1 MIEPREQSES
11 MNNLEKD
18 QNLNTEPQN
27 EAQEVVNEEV
37 KVEEPATEIPA
48 PAEET
53 PAEEPKAEEAPAE
66 EPVAEEPVA
75 EDAPA
80 EEPKAEE
87 EPAEEPVAE
96 EAPVEEP
103 KAEETP
109 TEEAP
114 VEEAPVA
121 EEAPAEPAPRLDLAG
136 KSKSELVDMLR
147 ELATRPI
154 EEVKDEVQAIKAAF
168 FALRREEVAKEKEE
182 FLANGNNEN
191 DFTPKED
198 IDENNLKELL
208 NVLKERRTEYNAAQ
222 EANREANLEKK
233 RQIIALINEIANDPD
248 NINRQFN
255 RVKQLQQEF
264 KDAGDV
270 PATAETEVWKEFQ
283 RATERFYDVLKV
295 NRELRD
301 YDFKKNLELKQ
312 QLCEE
317 AEALDEETDIVTA
330 FRKLQELHNKWREI
344 GPVAKELREEL
355 WARFKAASSA
365 INKKYQSFFEDR
377 KSKEKENADAK
388 TALCEKIEEITTDD
402 LKTYA
407 QWDEVTKQ
415 IIALQEDWKKLGYA
429 SRKANAALFA
439 RFRKSCDEFFAKKA
453 EFYKSMKEEL
463 SSNLAKKI
471 DLCERAEALMD
482 STEWKEATEKFVE
495 LQKEWKTIGP
505 VVKKHSDAVWKRFIA
520 ACDHF
525 FEQKKKQNVNV
536 HAVEHENLK
545 AKKDIIATLKST
557 IEEAAEDAAQ
567 TVRNLMDRWQ
577 EIGHVPFREKD
588 KIYAQ
593 YRELIDKAF
602 ETFNMRGTR
611 PRGEGG
617 SSRGPRQG
625 GGDRNLS
632 ERDRLVR
639 TYEQRMSELKTFEN
653 NMGFLTANTKSGNS
667 LVQQMQSRIEDLK
680 AEIADLERRIKE
692 LDNE

>member
-1 MIEPREQSES
+1 MEPREQSES

-18 QNLNTEPQN
+18 QILSTEPQN
-27 EAQEVVNEEV
+27 EAQEVVSEEV
-37 KVEEPATEIPA
+37 KVEEPA
-48 PAEET
+48 
-53 PAEEPKAEEAPAE
+53 PAEEP
-66 EPVAEEPVA
+66 
-75 EDAPA
+75 
-80 EEPKAEE
+80 
-87 EPAEEPVAE
+87 
-96 EAPVEEP
+96 
-103 KAEETP
+103 
-109 TEEAP
+109 AP
-114 VEEAPVA
+114 VEEA
-121 EEAPAEPAPRLDLAG
+121 EEAEDKLEAPHLDLAG
-136 KSKSELVDMLR
+136 KTKAELVDMMR
-147 ELATRPI
+147 ATATRPI

-182 FLANGNNEN
+182 FLANGNNEV
-191 DFTPKED
+191 DFTPKD
-198 IDENNLKELL
+198 DVDENNLKELL

-264 KDAGDV
+264 KDAGEV
-270 PATAETEVWKEFQ
+270 PATAETDVWKEFQ
-283 RATERFYDVLKV
+283 RATERFYDVLKM
-295 NRELRD
+295 NKELRD

-317 AEALDEETDIVTA
+317 AEELDEEPDVVTA

-365 INKKYQSFFEDR
+365 INKKYQTFFEDR

-388 TALCEKIEEITTDD
+388 TALCEKIEEISTDD

-439 RFRKSCDEFFAKKA
+439 RFRKSCDDFFAKKA
-453 EFYKSMKEEL
+453 DFYKTMKEEL
-463 SSNLAKKI
+463 SANLAKKI

-482 STEWKEATEKFVE
+482 STEWKEATDKFVE
-495 LQKEWKTIGP
+495 MQKEWKTIGP

-525 FEQKKKQNVNV
+525 FDQKKKQNVNV
-536 HAVEHENLK
+536 HAVEHDNLK

-557 IEEAAEDAAQ
+557 IEEAADDAAQ
-567 TVRNLMDRWQ
+567 TVRDLMDRWQ
-577 EIGHVPFREKD
+577 EIGHVPFKEKD

-602 ETFNMRGTR
+602 DTLNMRGSR
-611 PRGEGG
+611 PRNEGG

-625 GGDRNLS
+625 NDRNLS

-667 LVQQMQSRIEDLK
+667 LVQQMEQRIVSLK
-680 AEIADLERRIKE
+680 EEIAQLEQKIKE

>member
-1 MIEPREQSES
+1 MMEQREQSES

-18 QNLNTEPQN
+18 QALSTEPQN
-27 EAQEVVNEEV
+27 EAQVVENEEV
-37 KVEEPATEIPA
+37 KVEESAQ
-48 PAEET
+48 ET
-53 PAEEPKAEEAPAE
+53 HQ
-66 EPVAEEPVA
+66 
-75 EDAPA
+75 D
-80 EEPKAEE
+80 
-87 EPAEEPVAE
+87 
-96 EAPVEEP
+96 
-103 KAEETP
+103 
-109 TEEAP
+109 
-114 VEEAPVA
+114 
-121 EEAPAEPAPRLDLAG
+121 APRLELAG
-136 KSKSELVDMLR
+136 KTKAELVDLMR
-147 ELATRPI
+147 DAATRPI
-154 EEVKDEVQAIKAAF
+154 EDVKDEVQAIKAAF
-168 FALRREEVAKEKEE
+168 FALRRDEVAKEKEE
-182 FLANGNNEN
+182 FLANGNNES

-198 IDENNLKELL
+198 TDENNLKELL

-255 RVKQLQQEF
+255 RVKQLQQDF
-264 KDAGDV
+264 KDAGEV
-270 PATAETEVWKEFQ
+270 PATADTEVWKEFQ
-283 RATERFYDVLKV
+283 RATERFYDVLKM
-295 NRELRD
+295 NKELRD

-317 AEALDEETDIVTA
+317 AEALDEEADILSA
-330 FRKLQELHNKWREI
+330 FRKLQELHSKWREI

-365 INKKYQSFFEDR
+365 INKKYQTFFEDR
-377 KSKEKENADAK
+377 KSKEKENAEAK
-388 TALCEKIEEITTDD
+388 TALCEKIEQISTDD

-439 RFRKSCDEFFAKKA
+439 RFRKSCDEFFGKKA

-482 STEWKEATEKFVE
+482 STDWKEATDKFVE
-495 LQKEWKTIGP
+495 MQKEWKTIGP
-505 VVKKHSDAVWKRFIA
+505 VVKKYSDNVWKRFIA

-536 HAVEHENLK
+536 HVVEHENLK
-545 AKKDIIATLKST
+545 AKKEIIASLKST

-567 TVRNLMDRWQ
+567 NVRDLMDRWQ
-577 EIGHVPFREKD
+577 EIGHVPFKEKD

-602 ETFNMRGTR
+602 DTLNMRGSR
-611 PRGEGG
+611 PAGG
-617 SSRGPRQG
+617 NASRGGRQSDS
-625 GGDRNLS
+625 DRGLS

-639 TYEQRMSELKTFEN
+639 NYEQRLSELKTFEN

-667 LVQQMQSRIEDLK
+667 LVQEMERRIASLK
-680 AEIADLERRIKE
+680 EEIADLEQRIKE
-692 LDNE
+692 LDNA

>member
-1 MIEPREQSES
+1 MMEPREQSES

-18 QNLNTEPQN
+18 QILSTEPQN
-27 EAQEVVNEEV
+27 EAQEVVSEEV
-37 KVEEPATEIPA
+37 KVEEPA
-48 PAEET
+48 
-53 PAEEPKAEEAPAE
+53 PAEEP
-66 EPVAEEPVA
+66 
-75 EDAPA
+75 
-80 EEPKAEE
+80 
-87 EPAEEPVAE
+87 
-96 EAPVEEP
+96 
-103 KAEETP
+103 
-109 TEEAP
+109 AP
-114 VEEAPVA
+114 VEEA
-121 EEAPAEPAPRLDLAG
+121 EEAEDKLEAPHLDLAG
-136 KSKSELVDMLR
+136 KTKAELVDMMR
-147 ELATRPI
+147 ATATRPI

-182 FLANGNNEN
+182 FLANGNNEV
-191 DFTPKED
+191 DFTPKD
-198 IDENNLKELL
+198 DVDENNLKELL

-264 KDAGDV
+264 KDAGEV
-270 PATAETEVWKEFQ
+270 PATAETDVWKEFQ
-283 RATERFYDVLKV
+283 RATERFYDVLKM
-295 NRELRD
+295 NKELRD

-317 AEALDEETDIVTA
+317 AEELDEEPDVVTA

-365 INKKYQSFFEDR
+365 INKKYQTFFEDR

-388 TALCEKIEEITTDD
+388 TALCEKIEEISTDD

-439 RFRKSCDEFFAKKA
+439 RFRKSCDDFFAKKA
-453 EFYKSMKEEL
+453 DFYKTMKEEL
-463 SSNLAKKI
+463 SANLAKKI

-482 STEWKEATEKFVE
+482 STEWKEATDKFVE
-495 LQKEWKTIGP
+495 MQKEWKTIGP

-525 FEQKKKQNVNV
+525 FDQKKKQNVNV
-536 HAVEHENLK
+536 HAVEHDNLK

-557 IEEAAEDAAQ
+557 IEEAADDAAQ
-567 TVRNLMDRWQ
+567 TVRDLMDRWQ
-577 EIGHVPFREKD
+577 EIGHVPFKEKD

-602 ETFNMRGTR
+602 DTLNMRGSR
-611 PRGEGG
+611 PRNEGG

-625 GGDRNLS
+625 NDRNLS

-667 LVQQMQSRIEDLK
+667 LVQQMEQRIVSLK
-680 AEIADLERRIKE
+680 EEIAQLEQKIKE

>member
-1 MIEPREQSES
+1 

-18 QNLNTEPQN
+18 QILSTEAQN
-27 EAQEVVNEEV
+27 EPQEVVSEEV
-37 KVEEPATEIPA
+37 KVEEPATE
-48 PAEET
+48 
-53 PAEEPKAEEAPAE
+53 EPKAE
-66 EPVAEEPVA
+66 EPVAEEP
-75 EDAPA
+75 
-80 EEPKAEE
+80 K
-87 EPAEEPVAE
+87 AEEPVAE
-96 EAPVEEP
+96 EAV
-103 KAEETP
+103 AEETA
-109 TEEAP
+109 AP
-114 VEEAPVA
+114 E
-121 EEAPAEPAPRLDLAG
+121 EPAPKLELAG
-136 KSKSELVDMLR
+136 KTKSELVEMMR
-147 ELATRPI
+147 TVAARPI

-168 FALRREEVAKEKEE
+168 FALRREETAQEKEA
-182 FLANGNNEN
+182 FLANGNEES

-198 IDENNLKELL
+198 ADENDLKELL

-233 RQIIALINEIANDPD
+233 RQIIVLINEIANDPD

-264 KDAGDV
+264 KDAGEV
-270 PATAETEVWKEFQ
+270 PATADTEIWKEFQ
-283 RATERFYDVLKV
+283 RATERFYDVLKM
-295 NRELRD
+295 NKELRD

-317 AEALDEETDIVTA
+317 AEALDEETDIVAA
-330 FRKLQELHNKWREI
+330 FRKLQELHNNWREI

-365 INKKYQSFFEDR
+365 INKKYQTFFEDR

-388 TALCEKIEEITTDD
+388 TELCEKIEQISTDN

-453 EFYKSMKEEL
+453 EFYKNMKEEL

-482 STEWKEATEKFVE
+482 STDWKEATDKFVE
-495 LQKEWKTIGP
+495 MQKEWKTIGP
-505 VVKKHSDAVWKRFIA
+505 VVKKYSDNVWKRFIA

-525 FEQKKKQNVNV
+525 FEEKKKQNVNV
-536 HAVEHENLK
+536 HAVEHDNLK
-545 AKKDIIATLKST
+545 AKKEVIANLKAT

-567 TVRNLMDRWQ
+567 TVRDLMDRWQ
-577 EIGHVPFREKD
+577 EIGHVPFKEKD

-593 YRELIDKAF
+593 YRELVDKAF
-602 ETFNMRGTR
+602 ETLNMRGSR
-611 PRGEGG
+611 PRGGDG
-617 SSRGPRQG
+617 SRGPRLS

-667 LVQQMQSRIEDLK
+667 LVQEMERRIAKLK
-680 AEIADLERRIKE
+680 EEIAELEQKIKE
-692 LDNE
+692 LDNA

>member
-1 MIEPREQSES
+1 MMEPREQSES

-18 QNLNTEPQN
+18 QNLSTEPQN

-37 KVEEPATEIPA
+37 KVEEPVAEPA
-48 PAEET
+48 PEPVENSE
-53 PAEEPKAEEAPAE
+53 PSENSESSEISEKPEEP
-66 EPVAEEPVA
+66 EPV
-75 EDAPA
+75 
-80 EEPKAEE
+80 
-87 EPAEEPVAE
+87 
-96 EAPVEEP
+96 VEESKP
-103 KAEETP
+103 E
-109 TEEAP
+109 P
-114 VEEAPVA
+114 VEEAKPA
-121 EEAPAEPAPRLDLAG
+121 APKLELTG
-136 KSKSELVDMLR
+136 KSKSELVNMMR
-147 ELATRPI
+147 ELAARPI

-168 FALRREEVAKEKEE
+168 FALRREEMAKEKEE
-182 FLANGNNEN
+182 FLANGNEES

-198 IDENNLKELL
+198 ADENNLKELL
-208 NVLKERRTEYNAAQ
+208 NVLKERRNEYNAAQ

-255 RVKQLQQEF
+255 RVRQLQQEF
-264 KDAGDV
+264 KDAGEV
-270 PATAETEVWKEFQ
+270 PATADTEVWKEFQ

-330 FRKLQELHNKWREI
+330 FRKLQELHNNWREI
-344 GPVAKELREEL
+344 GPVAKEIREEL

-365 INKKYQSFFEDR
+365 INKKYQTFFEER

-388 TALCEKIEEITTDD
+388 TELCEKIEEIKTDD

-453 EFYKSMKEEL
+453 EFYKSMKDEL

-471 DLCERAEALMD
+471 NLCERAEALMD

-495 LQKEWKTIGP
+495 MQKEWKTIGP

-545 AKKDIIATLKST
+545 AKKEIIATLKST

-577 EIGHVPFREKD
+577 EIGHVPFKEKD

-593 YRELIDKAF
+593 YRELVDKAF
-602 ETFNMRGTR
+602 DTLNMRGSR
-611 PRGEGG
+611 SGGDGG
-617 SSRGPRQG
+617 SRGYRQSSG
-625 GGDRNLS
+625 SERGLS

-639 TYEQRMSELKTFEN
+639 TYEQRLNELKTFEN

-667 LVQQMQSRIEDLK
+667 LVQEMERRIARLK
-680 AEIADLERRIKE
+680 EEIAELEQKIKE
-692 LDNE
+692 LDND

>member
-1 MIEPREQSES
+1 MSTEA
-11 MNNLEKD
+11 
-18 QNLNTEPQN
+18 QNEPQ
-27 EAQEVVNEEV
+27 EAVNEEANV
-37 KVEEPATEIPA
+37 NEPV
-48 PAEET
+48 
-53 PAEEPKAEEAPAE
+53 AEEAPAPVEEPAVEEPKQEEPVAEEPAAEEPKQEEPVAEEPAAEEPKQE
-66 EPVAEEPVA
+66 EPVAEEPVV
-75 EDAPA
+75 EEKPA
-80 EEPKAEE
+80 EEPKA
-87 EPAEEPVAE
+87 PA
-96 EAPVEEP
+96 
-103 KAEETP
+103 K
-109 TEEAP
+109 
-114 VEEAPVA
+114 
-121 EEAPAEPAPRLDLAG
+121 LDLAG
-136 KSKSELVDMLR
+136 KSKSELVGMMR
-147 ELATRPI
+147 EAATRPI

-168 FALRREEVAKEKEE
+168 FALRREETAKEKEE

-198 IDENNLKELL
+198 PDEEALKELL
-208 NVLKERRTEYNAAQ
+208 NVLKERRTEFNAAQ

-255 RVKQLQQEF
+255 RVRQLQQEF
-264 KDAGDV
+264 KDAGEV
-270 PATAETEVWKEFQ
+270 PATADTEVWKEFQ

-301 YDFKKNLELKQ
+301 YDFKKNMELKQ

-317 AEALDEETDIVTA
+317 AEALDDETDIVSA

-365 INKKYQSFFEDR
+365 INKKYQAFFEER

-388 TALCEKIEEITTDD
+388 TALCEKIEQISTDD

-439 RFRKSCDEFFAKKA
+439 RFRKSCDEFFGKKA

-482 STEWKEATEKFVE
+482 STEWKEATDKFVE
-495 LQKEWKTIGP
+495 MQKEWKTIGP

-536 HAVEHENLK
+536 HAVEHDNLK
-545 AKKDIIATLKST
+545 AKKEVIATLKST

-567 TVRNLMDRWQ
+567 KVRDLMDRWQ
-577 EIGHVPFREKD
+577 EIGHVPFKEKD

-602 ETFNMRGTR
+602 ETLNMRGTR
-611 PRGEGG
+611 SGD
-617 SSRGPRQG
+617 G
-625 GGDRNLS
+625 GGRGSRQSMGSDRNLS

-667 LVQQMQSRIEDLK
+667 LVQEMERRIAVLK
-680 AEIADLERRIKE
+680 EELAELEQRIKE
-692 LDNE
+692 LDNA

>member
-1 MIEPREQSES
+1 MMEPREQSES

-18 QNLNTEPQN
+18 QILSTEAQN
-27 EAQEVVNEEV
+27 EAPEVVSEEV
-37 KVEEPATEIPA
+37 KVEEPVAEA
-48 PAEET
+48 VEET
-53 PAEEPKAEEAPAE
+53 PAPVEETPAVEETPVAEAVEEEAPATDE
-66 EPVAEEPVA
+66 E
-75 EDAPA
+75 APA
-80 EEPKAEE
+80 PVEEY
-87 EPAEEPVAE
+87 PVVE
-96 EAPVEEP
+96 EAPVEAPQAESAP
-103 KAEETP
+103 K
-109 TEEAP
+109 
-114 VEEAPVA
+114 
-121 EEAPAEPAPRLDLAG
+121 LDLAG
-136 KSKSELVDMLR
+136 KSKSELVDMMR
-147 ELATRPI
+147 KAAARPI

-168 FALRREEVAKEKEE
+168 FALRREEVAQEKEA
-182 FLANGNNEN
+182 FLANGNEESA
-191 DFTPKED
+191 FTPKED
-198 IDENNLKELL
+198 ADENNLKELL

-264 KDAGDV
+264 KDAGEV
-270 PATAETEVWKEFQ
+270 PATADTEIWKEFQ
-283 RATERFYDVLKV
+283 RATERFYDVLKM
-295 NRELRD
+295 NKELRD

-317 AEALDEETDIVTA
+317 AEALDEETDIVAA
-330 FRKLQELHNKWREI
+330 FRKLQELHNNWREI

-365 INKKYQSFFEDR
+365 INKKYQTFFEDR

-388 TALCEKIEEITTDD
+388 TELCEKIEQISTDN

-439 RFRKSCDEFFAKKA
+439 RFRKSCDDFFAKKA

-482 STEWKEATEKFVE
+482 STDWKEATDKFVE
-495 LQKEWKTIGP
+495 MQKEWKTIGP
-505 VVKKHSDAVWKRFIA
+505 VVKKYSDNVWKRFIA

-525 FEQKKKQNVNV
+525 FEEKKKQNVNI

-545 AKKDIIATLKST
+545 AKKEVIANLKAT

-567 TVRNLMDRWQ
+567 TVRDLMDRWQ
-577 EIGHVPFREKD
+577 EIGHVPFKEKD

-593 YRELIDKAF
+593 YRELVDKAF
-602 ETFNMRGTR
+602 ETLNMRGSR
-611 PRGEGG
+611 PRGDGG
-617 SSRGPRQG
+617 GSRGPRM

-667 LVQQMQSRIEDLK
+667 LVQEMERRIASLK
-680 AEIADLERRIKE
+680 EEIAELEQKIKE
-692 LDNE
+692 LDNA

>member
-1 MIEPREQSES
+1 MMEPREQSES

-18 QNLNTEPQN
+18 QILSTEPQT

-37 KVEEPATEIPA
+37 KVEEPVAEATENAESVEA
-48 PAEET
+48 P
-53 PAEEPKAEEAPAE
+53 EEPKGT
-66 EPVAEEPVA
+66 
-75 EDAPA
+75 
-80 EEPKAEE
+80 K
-87 EPAEEPVAE
+87 
-96 EAPVEEP
+96 
-103 KAEETP
+103 
-109 TEEAP
+109 
-114 VEEAPVA
+114 
-121 EEAPAEPAPRLDLAG
+121 LDLAG
-136 KSKSELVDMLR
+136 KSKSELVDLMR
-147 ELATRPI
+147 EMAARPI
-154 EEVKDEVQAIKAAF
+154 EDVKDEVQAIKAAF
-168 FALRREEVAKEKEE
+168 FAVRRDEVAKEKEE
-182 FLANGNNEN
+182 FLANGNNEA

-198 IDENNLKELL
+198 ADENNLKELL

-264 KDAGDV
+264 KDAGEV
-270 PATAETEVWKEFQ
+270 PATADTEVWKEFQ

-317 AEALDEETDIVTA
+317 AEALDEETDVVVA
-330 FRKLQELHNKWREI
+330 FRKLQELHSKWREI

-355 WARFKAASSA
+355 WARFKAASST
-365 INKKYQSFFEDR
+365 INKKYQTFFENR

-388 TALCEKIEEITTDD
+388 TALCEKIEEITTDN

-482 STEWKEATEKFVE
+482 STEWKEATDKFVE

-525 FEQKKKQNVNV
+525 FDQKKKQNVNV

-545 AKKDIIATLKST
+545 SKKEIIATLKST
-557 IEEAAEDAAQ
+557 IDEAADDAAQ
-567 TVRNLMDRWQ
+567 TVRDLMDRWQ
-577 EIGHVPFREKD
+577 EIGHVPFKEKD

-593 YRELIDKAF
+593 YRELVDKAF
-602 ETFNMRGTR
+602 ETLNMRGSR
-611 PRGEGG
+611 PRGDGG
-617 SSRGPRQG
+617 SSRGPRQ

-632 ERDRLVR
+632 ERDRLV
-639 TYEQRMSELKTFEN
+639 
-653 NMGFLTANTKSGNS
+653 
-667 LVQQMQSRIEDLK
+667 
-680 AEIADLERRIKE
+680 
-692 LDNE
+692 

>member
-1 MIEPREQSES
+1 MMRE
-11 MNNLEKD
+11 
-18 QNLNTEPQN
+18 
-27 EAQEVVNEEV
+27 A
-37 KVEEPATEIPA
+37 AA
-48 PAEET
+48 
-53 PAEEPKAEEAPAE
+53 
-66 EPVAEEPVA
+66 
-75 EDAPA
+75 
-80 EEPKAEE
+80 
-87 EPAEEPVAE
+87 
-96 EAPVEEP
+96 
-103 KAEETP
+103 
-109 TEEAP
+109 
-114 VEEAPVA
+114 
-121 EEAPAEPAPRLDLAG
+121 
-136 KSKSELVDMLR
+136 
-147 ELATRPI
+147 RPI

-168 FALRREEVAKEKEE
+168 FALRRDEVAKEKED
-182 FLANGNNEN
+182 FLANGNNEG
-191 DFTPKED
+191 DFTPKD
-198 IDENNLKELL
+198 DPDENNLKELL

-264 KDAGDV
+264 KDTGDV
-270 PATAETEVWKEFQ
+270 PATADTEVWKEFQ
-283 RATERFYDVLKV
+283 RATERFYDVLKM
-295 NRELRD
+295 NKELRD

-317 AEALDEETDIVTA
+317 AEALDEDPDIVSA
-330 FRKLQELHNKWREI
+330 FRKLQELHNNWREI

-365 INKKYQSFFEDR
+365 INKKYQAFFEDR

-388 TALCEKIEEITTDD
+388 TALCEKIEQITTDD

-439 RFRKSCDEFFAKKA
+439 RFRKSCDDFFAKKA
-453 EFYKSMKEEL
+453 EFYKAMKEEL
-463 SSNLAKKI
+463 SANLAKKI

-482 STEWKEATEKFVE
+482 STDWKEATDKFVE
-495 LQKEWKTIGP
+495 MQKEWKTIGP
-505 VVKKHSDAVWKRFIA
+505 VVKKYSDNVWKRFIA

-525 FEQKKKQNVNV
+525 FEEKKKQNVNV
-536 HAVEHENLK
+536 HAVEHDNLK
-545 AKKDIIATLKST
+545 AKKEVIATLKST

-567 TVRNLMDRWQ
+567 TVRELMDRWQ
-577 EIGHVPFREKD
+577 EIGHVPFKEKD

-593 YRELIDKAF
+593 YRELVDKAF
-602 ETFNMRGTR
+602 DTLDMRGSR
-611 PRGEGG
+611 
-617 SSRGPRQG
+617 SRGDGQRG
-625 GGDRNLS
+625 GGRPSGNDRGLS

-667 LVQQMQSRIEDLK
+667 LVQEMERRIARLK
-680 AEIADLERRIKE
+680 EEIADLEQRIKD
-692 LDNE
+692 LDNA

>member
-1 MIEPREQSES
+1 MMEPREQSES

-18 QNLNTEPQN
+18 QILSTEPQN
-27 EAQEVVNEEV
+27 EAQEVVSEEV
-37 KVEEPATEIPA
+37 KVEEPA
-48 PAEET
+48 
-53 PAEEPKAEEAPAE
+53 PAEEPAPVEEA
-66 EPVAEEPVA
+66 
-75 EDAPA
+75 
-80 EEPKAEE
+80 
-87 EPAEEPVAE
+87 
-96 EAPVEEP
+96 APVEEP
-103 KAEETP
+103 
-109 TEEAP
+109 EEAEDKP
-114 VEEAPVA
+114 EAPH
-121 EEAPAEPAPRLDLAG
+121 LDLAG
-136 KSKSELVDMLR
+136 KTKAELVDMMR
-147 ELATRPI
+147 ATETRPI

-182 FLANGNNEN
+182 FLANGNNEV
-191 DFTPKED
+191 DFTPKD
-198 IDENNLKELL
+198 DVDENNLKELL

-264 KDAGDV
+264 KDAGEV
-270 PATAETEVWKEFQ
+270 PATAETDVWKEFQ
-283 RATERFYDVLKV
+283 RATERFYDVLKM
-295 NRELRD
+295 NKELRD

-317 AEALDEETDIVTA
+317 AEELDEEPDVVTA

-365 INKKYQSFFEDR
+365 INKKYQTFFEDR

-388 TALCEKIEEITTDD
+388 TALCEKIEEISTDD

-439 RFRKSCDEFFAKKA
+439 RFRKSCDDFFAKKA
-453 EFYKSMKEEL
+453 DFYKSMKEEL
-463 SSNLAKKI
+463 SANLAKKI

-482 STEWKEATEKFVE
+482 STEWKEATDKFVE
-495 LQKEWKTIGP
+495 MQKEWKTIGP

-525 FEQKKKQNVNV
+525 FDQKKKQNVNV
-536 HAVEHENLK
+536 HAVEHDNLK

-557 IEEAAEDAAQ
+557 IEEAADDAAQ
-567 TVRNLMDRWQ
+567 TVRDLMDRWQ
-577 EIGHVPFREKD
+577 EIGHVPFKEKD

-602 ETFNMRGTR
+602 DTLNMRGSR
-611 PRGEGG
+611 PRNEGG

-625 GGDRNLS
+625 NDRNLS

-667 LVQQMQSRIEDLK
+667 LVQQMEQRIVSLK
-680 AEIADLERRIKE
+680 EEIAQLEQKIKE

>member
-1 MIEPREQSES
+1 MALELNEAIMIEPREQSES
-11 MNNLEKD
+11 MDNLEKD
-18 QNLNTEPQN
+18 QNLSTEPQN
-27 EAQEVVNEEV
+27 ETQEVVNEEV
-37 KVEEPATEIPA
+37 KVEEPITEA
-48 PAEET
+48 PATPEPEEPKAQEPEAQEELKT
-53 PAEEPKAEEAPAE
+53 EEPAAKEAPKAEEPKAEE
-66 EPVAEEPVA
+66 
-75 EDAPA
+75 
-80 EEPKAEE
+80 PK
-87 EPAEEPVAE
+87 
-96 EAPVEEP
+96 
-103 KAEETP
+103 
-109 TEEAP
+109 
-114 VEEAPVA
+114 
-121 EEAPAEPAPRLDLAG
+121 LNLAG
-136 KSKSELVDMLR
+136 KSKSELVDLMR
-147 ELATRPI
+147 EVAARPI

-168 FALRREEVAKEKEE
+168 FALRREEMAKEKEE
-182 FLANGNNEN
+182 FLANGNEES

-198 IDENNLKELL
+198 NDENNLKELL

-233 RQIIALINEIANDPD
+233 KQIIALINEIANDPD

-255 RVKQLQQEF
+255 RVKQLQQDF
-264 KDAGDV
+264 KDAGEV
-270 PATAETEVWKEFQ
+270 PATADTEVWKEFQ
-283 RATERFYDVLKV
+283 RATERFYDVLKM
-295 NRELRD
+295 NKELRD

-355 WARFKAASSA
+355 WARFKAASST
-365 INKKYQSFFEDR
+365 INKKYQTFFEDR

-388 TALCEKIEEITTDD
+388 TALCEKIEQITTDN

-439 RFRKSCDEFFAKKA
+439 RFRKSCDEFFGKKA
-453 EFYKSMKEEL
+453 EFYKTMKEEL
-463 SSNLAKKI
+463 NANLAKKI
-471 DLCERAEALMD
+471 DLCERAEALKD
-482 STEWKEATEKFVE
+482 STEWKEATDKFVE

-505 VVKKHSDAVWKRFIA
+505 VVKKYSDNVWKRFIA

-525 FEQKKKQNVNV
+525 FEEKKKQNVNV

-545 AKKDIIATLKST
+545 AKKEVIATLKTT

-567 TVRNLMDRWQ
+567 TVRDLMDRWQ
-577 EIGHVPFREKD
+577 EIGHVPFKEKD

-593 YRELIDKAF
+593 YRELVDKAF
-602 ETFNMRGTR
+602 ETLNMRGSR
-611 PRGEGG
+611 PRGDGG
-617 SSRGPRQG
+617 GSRGPRLP

-639 TYEQRMSELKTFEN
+639 TYEQRLSELKTFEN

-667 LVQQMQSRIEDLK
+667 LVQEMEKRIAKLK
-680 AEIADLERRIKE
+680 EEIAELEQKIKE
-692 LDNE
+692 MDND

>member
-1 MIEPREQSES
+1 MEPREQSES

-18 QNLNTEPQN
+18 QNLSTEPQT
-27 EAQEVVNEEV
+27 EAQEVVKEEV
-37 KVEEPATEIPA
+37 KVEAPEVSKTEEPAPVA
-48 PAEET
+48 D
-53 PAEEPKAEEAPAE
+53 EPKATSKLE
-66 EPVAEEPVA
+66 
-75 EDAPA
+75 
-80 EEPKAEE
+80 
-87 EPAEEPVAE
+87 
-96 EAPVEEP
+96 
-103 KAEETP
+103 
-109 TEEAP
+109 
-114 VEEAPVA
+114 
-121 EEAPAEPAPRLDLAG
+121 LAG
-136 KSKSELVDMLR
+136 KSKGELVDMMR
-147 ELATRPI
+147 EVATRPI
-154 EEVKDEVQAIKAAF
+154 EDVKDEVQAIKAAF
-168 FALRREEVAKEKEE
+168 FALRREEVSQEREA
-182 FLANGNNEN
+182 FLANGNEESA
-191 DFTPKED
+191 FVPKED
-198 IDENNLKELL
+198 ADENNLKELL

-222 EANREANLEKK
+222 EATREANLEKK
-233 RQIIALINEIANDPD
+233 RQIISLINEIANDPD

-255 RVKQLQQEF
+255 RVRQLQQEF
-264 KDAGDV
+264 KDAGEV
-270 PATAETEVWKEFQ
+270 PATADTEVWKEFQ

-317 AEALDEETDIVTA
+317 AEALDEETDIVSA
-330 FRKLQELHNKWREI
+330 FRKLQELHSKWREI

-365 INKKYQSFFEDR
+365 INKKYQTFFEDR

-388 TALCEKIEEITTDD
+388 TALCEKIEQITTDD

-439 RFRKSCDEFFAKKA
+439 RFRKSCDEFFNKKA
-453 EFYKSMKEEL
+453 EFYKTMKDEL

-495 LQKEWKTIGP
+495 MQKEWKTIGP

-536 HAVEHENLK
+536 HAVEHDNLK
-545 AKKDIIATLKST
+545 AKKEVIATLKAT

-567 TVRNLMDRWQ
+567 TVRSLMDRWQ
-577 EIGHVPFREKD
+577 EIGHVPFKEKD

-593 YRELIDKAF
+593 YRELVDKAF
-602 ETFNMRGTR
+602 ETLNMRGSR
-611 PRGEGG
+611 PRGDGG
-617 SSRGPRQG
+617 SRGPRLS

-667 LVQQMQSRIEDLK
+667 LVQEMERRIAKLK
-680 AEIADLERRIKE
+680 EEIAELEQKIKE
-692 LDNE
+692 LDNA

>member
-1 MIEPREQSES
+1 MMEPREQSES

-18 QNLNTEPQN
+18 QILSTEAQN
-27 EAQEVVNEEV
+27 EPQEVVNEEI
-37 KVEEPATEIPA
+37 KVEES
-48 PAEET
+48 
-53 PAEEPKAEEAPAE
+53 
-66 EPVAEEPVA
+66 VAE
-75 EDAPA
+75 
-80 EEPKAEE
+80 
-87 EPAEEPVAE
+87 
-96 EAPVEEP
+96 
-103 KAEETP
+103 
-109 TEEAP
+109 P

-121 EEAPAEPAPRLDLAG
+121 EETPAPAEEEVPVTEEAPAPEEEVAPVAEEAPAPAEEEPAPVEETPAPVEEEAPVSEEKPVEAPQAEAAAKFDLAG
-136 KSKSELVDMLR
+136 KSKGELVDMMR
-147 ELATRPI
+147 AAAARPI

-168 FALRREEVAKEKEE
+168 FALRREEIAQEKEE
-182 FLANGNNEN
+182 FLANGNDEG
-191 DFTPKED
+191 DFTPKVD
-198 IDENNLKELL
+198 ADEENLKELL

-255 RVKQLQQEF
+255 RVKQLQQDF
-264 KDAGDV
+264 KDAGEV
-270 PATAETEVWKEFQ
+270 PATADTVIWKEFQ
-283 RATERFYDVLKV
+283 RATERFYDVLKM
-295 NRELRD
+295 NKELRD

-317 AEALDEETDIVTA
+317 AEALDEETDIVAA
-330 FRKLQELHNKWREI
+330 FRKLQELHNNWREI

-365 INKKYQSFFEDR
+365 INKKYQTFFEDR

-388 TALCEKIEEITTDD
+388 TALCEKIEQIATDD

-415 IIALQEDWKKLGYA
+415 IIALQEDWRKLGYA

-439 RFRKSCDEFFAKKA
+439 RFRKSCDDFFAKKA
-453 EFYKSMKEEL
+453 EFYKNMKEEL

-482 STEWKEATEKFVE
+482 STDWKEATDKFVE
-495 LQKEWKTIGP
+495 MQKEWKTIGP
-505 VVKKHSDAVWKRFIA
+505 VVKKYSDNVWKRFIA

-525 FEQKKKQNVNV
+525 FEEKKKQNVNV

-545 AKKDIIATLKST
+545 AKKEVIANLKAT
-557 IEEAAEDAAQ
+557 IEEAGEDAAQ
-567 TVRNLMDRWQ
+567 TVRDLMDRWQ
-577 EIGHVPFREKD
+577 EIGHVPFKEKD

-593 YRELIDKAF
+593 YRELVDKAF
-602 ETFNMRGTR
+602 ETLNMRGSR

-617 SSRGPRQG
+617 GSRGPRLS

-639 TYEQRMSELKTFEN
+639 TYEQRMNELKTFEN

-667 LVQQMQSRIEDLK
+667 LVQEM
-680 AEIADLERRIKE
+680 ERRIAKLKE
-692 LDNE
+692 EIAELEQKIKEMDNA

>member
-1 MIEPREQSES
+1 MMDSREQSES

-18 QNLNTEPQN
+18 QTLNTEPKN
-27 EAQEVVNEEV
+27 EAQEIVNEEV
-37 KVEEPATEIPA
+37 NVEEPATEEA
-48 PAEET
+48 PAT
-53 PAEEPKAEEAPAE
+53 APEAPAE
-66 EPVAEEPVA
+66 E
-75 EDAPA
+75 AP
-80 EEPKAEE
+80 
-87 EPAEEPVAE
+87 
-96 EAPVEEP
+96 
-103 KAEETP
+103 
-109 TEEAP
+109 AP
-114 VEEAPVA
+114 VEEAPAPV
-121 EEAPAEPAPRLDLAG
+121 EEAPKAEEQTRLDLAG
-136 KSKSELVDMLR
+136 KTKAELVGMMR
-147 ELATRPI
+147 EAAARPI

-168 FALRREEVAKEKEE
+168 FALRRDELAKEKEE
-182 FLANGNNEN
+182 FLANGNNEA

-198 IDENNLKELL
+198 ADESNLKELL
-208 NVLKERRTEYNAAQ
+208 DVLKERRTEYNAAQ

-255 RVKQLQQEF
+255 RVKQLQQDF
-264 KDAGDV
+264 KDAGEV
-270 PATAETEVWKEFQ
+270 PPTADTEVWKEFQ
-283 RATERFYDVLKV
+283 RATERFYDVLKM
-295 NRELRD
+295 NKELRD

-312 QLCEE
+312 QLCED
-317 AEALDEETDIVTA
+317 AEALDEETDVVAA
-330 FRKLQELHNKWREI
+330 FRKLQEMHTKWREI

-365 INKKYQSFFEDR
+365 INKKYQTFFEDR

-388 TALCEKIEEITTDD
+388 TELCEKIEQISTDD

-453 EFYKSMKEEL
+453 EFYKTMKEEL

-525 FEQKKKQNVNV
+525 FDQKRKQNVNV
-536 HAVEHENLK
+536 HAVEHDNLK
-545 AKKDIIATLKST
+545 AKKEVIATLKAT

-567 TVRNLMDRWQ
+567 TVRDLMDRWQ
-577 EIGHVPFREKD
+577 EIGHVPFKEKD

-593 YRELIDKAF
+593 YRELVDKAF
-602 ETFNMRGTR
+602 ETLNMRGSR

-617 SSRGPRQG
+617 SRPRQG

-667 LVQQMQSRIEDLK
+667 LVQEMERRIVSLK
-680 AEIADLERRIKE
+680 EEIADLEQRIKE
-692 LDNE
+692 MDA

>member
-1 MIEPREQSES
+1 MS
-11 MNNLEKD
+11 
-18 QNLNTEPQN
+18 TEAQN
-27 EAQEVVNEEV
+27 EAQEVVSEEV
-37 KVEEPATEIPA
+37 KVEETVA
-48 PAEET
+48 PEEPVAE
-53 PAEEPKAEEAPAE
+53 APKAEEPANEEPKVE
-66 EPVAEEPVA
+66 EPVAEEPAV
-75 EDAPA
+75 EVPAP
-80 EEPKAEE
+80 EEPKAE
-87 EPAEEPVAE
+87 A
-96 EAPVEEP
+96 AP
-103 KAEETP
+103 KF
-109 TEEAP
+109 
-114 VEEAPVA
+114 
-121 EEAPAEPAPRLDLAG
+121 DLAG
-136 KSKSELVDMLR
+136 KSKGELVDMVR
-147 ELATRPI
+147 ELAARPI

-168 FALRREEVAKEKEE
+168 FALRREEIAKEREA
-182 FLANGNNEN
+182 FLANGNEES
-191 DFTPKED
+191 DFTAKDDP
-198 IDENNLKELL
+198 DENNLKELL

-233 RQIIALINEIANDPD
+233 RQIITLINEITNDPD

-264 KDAGDV
+264 KEAGEV
-270 PATAETEVWKEFQ
+270 PATADTEIWKQFQ

-317 AEALDEETDIVTA
+317 AEALDEEADIVTA
-330 FRKLQELHNKWREI
+330 FRKLQELHTNWREI

-365 INKKYQSFFEDR
+365 INKKYQTFFEDR
-377 KSKEKENADAK
+377 KSKEKENAEAK
-388 TALCEKIEEITTDD
+388 TALCEKIEQISTDN

-439 RFRKSCDEFFAKKA
+439 RFRKSCDEFFGKKA
-453 EFYKSMKEEL
+453 EFFKAMKEDL
-463 SSNLAKKI
+463 STNLAKKI
-471 DLCERAEALMD
+471 ELCERAEALMD
-482 STEWKEATEKFVE
+482 STDWKEATDKFVE
-495 LQKEWKTIGP
+495 MQKEWKTIGP
-505 VVKKHSDAVWKRFIA
+505 VVKKYSDNVWKRFIA

-536 HAVEHENLK
+536 HAVEHDNLK
-545 AKKDIIATLKST
+545 AKKEIIATLKAT
-557 IEEAAEDAAQ
+557 IEEAADDAAQ
-567 TVRNLMDRWQ
+567 TVRDLMDRWQ
-577 EIGHVPFREKD
+577 SIGHVPFKEKD

-602 ETFNMRGTR
+602 ETLNMRGMR
-611 PRGEGG
+611 SSDNAPRGG
-617 SSRGPRQG
+617 RQS

-653 NMGFLTANTKSGNS
+653 NLGFFNAQSKSGNS
-667 LVQQMQSRIEDLK
+667 LVQEM
-680 AEIADLERRIKE
+680 ERRIARLKE
-692 LDNE
+692 EIAELEQKIKDLDNA

>member
-1 MIEPREQSES
+1 MELREQSES

-18 QNLNTEPQN
+18 QVLSTEPQT
-27 EAQEVVNEEV
+27 EAQEVVSEEV
-37 KVEEPATEIPA
+37 KAEEPIAEQPA
-48 PAEET
+48 AEK
-53 PAEEPKAEEAPAE
+53 PKAEEPKAES
-66 EPVAEEPVA
+66 
-75 EDAPA
+75 
-80 EEPKAEE
+80 
-87 EPAEEPVAE
+87 
-96 EAPVEEP
+96 
-103 KAEETP
+103 
-109 TEEAP
+109 
-114 VEEAPVA
+114 
-121 EEAPAEPAPRLDLAG
+121 APRLELAG
-136 KSKSELVDMLR
+136 KSKGELVEMMR
-147 ELATRPI
+147 EAAARPI

-168 FALRREEVAKEKEE
+168 FALRRDEVAKEKED
-182 FLANGNNEN
+182 FLANGNNEG
-191 DFTPKED
+191 DFTPKD
-198 IDENNLKELL
+198 DPDENNLKELL

-264 KDAGDV
+264 KDTGDV
-270 PATAETEVWKEFQ
+270 PATADTEVWKEFQ
-283 RATERFYDVLKV
+283 RATERFYDVLKM
-295 NRELRD
+295 NKELRD

-317 AEALDEETDIVTA
+317 AEALDEDPDIVSA
-330 FRKLQELHNKWREI
+330 FRKLQELHNNWREI

-365 INKKYQSFFEDR
+365 INKKYQAFFEDR

-388 TALCEKIEEITTDD
+388 TALCEKIEQITTDD

-439 RFRKSCDEFFAKKA
+439 RFSKSCDDFFAKKA
-453 EFYKSMKEEL
+453 EFYKAMKEEL
-463 SSNLAKKI
+463 SANLAKKI

-482 STEWKEATEKFVE
+482 STDWKEATDKFVE
-495 LQKEWKTIGP
+495 MQKEWKTIGP
-505 VVKKHSDAVWKRFIA
+505 VVKKYSDNVWKRFIA

-525 FEQKKKQNVNV
+525 FEEKKKQNVNV
-536 HAVEHENLK
+536 HAVEHDNLK
-545 AKKDIIATLKST
+545 AKKEVIATLKST

-567 TVRNLMDRWQ
+567 TVRELMDRWQ
-577 EIGHVPFREKD
+577 EIGHVPFKEKD

-593 YRELIDKAF
+593 YRELVDKAF
-602 ETFNMRGTR
+602 DTLDMRGSR
-611 PRGEGG
+611 
-617 SSRGPRQG
+617 SRGDGQRG
-625 GGDRNLS
+625 GGRPSGNDRGLS

-667 LVQQMQSRIEDLK
+667 LVQEMERRIARLK
-680 AEIADLERRIKE
+680 EEIADLEQRIKD
-692 LDNE
+692 LDNA

>member
-1 MIEPREQSES
+1 

-18 QNLNTEPQN
+18 QILSTEAQN
-27 EAQEVVNEEV
+27 EPQEVVSEEV
-37 KVEEPATEIPA
+37 KVEEPATE
-48 PAEET
+48 
-53 PAEEPKAEEAPAE
+53 EPKAE
-66 EPVAEEPVA
+66 EPVAEEP
-75 EDAPA
+75 
-80 EEPKAEE
+80 K
-87 EPAEEPVAE
+87 AEEPVAE
-96 EAPVEEP
+96 EAV
-103 KAEETP
+103 AEETA
-109 TEEAP
+109 AP
-114 VEEAPVA
+114 E
-121 EEAPAEPAPRLDLAG
+121 EPAPKLELAG
-136 KSKSELVDMLR
+136 KTKSELVEMMR
-147 ELATRPI
+147 TVAARPI

-168 FALRREEVAKEKEE
+168 FALRREETAQEKEA
-182 FLANGNNEN
+182 FLANGNEES

-198 IDENNLKELL
+198 ADENDLKELL

-233 RQIIALINEIANDPD
+233 RKIIDLINEIANDPD

-264 KDAGDV
+264 KDAGEV
-270 PATAETEVWKEFQ
+270 PATADTEIWKEFQ
-283 RATERFYDVLKV
+283 RATERFYDVLKM
-295 NRELRD
+295 NKELRD

-317 AEALDEETDIVTA
+317 AEALDEETDIVAA
-330 FRKLQELHNKWREI
+330 FRKLQELHNNWREI

-365 INKKYQSFFEDR
+365 INKKYQTFFEDR

-388 TALCEKIEEITTDD
+388 TELCEKIEQISTDN

-453 EFYKSMKEEL
+453 EFYKNMKEEL

-482 STEWKEATEKFVE
+482 STDWKEATDKFVE
-495 LQKEWKTIGP
+495 MQKEWKTIGP
-505 VVKKHSDAVWKRFIA
+505 VVKKYSDNVWKRFIA

-525 FEQKKKQNVNV
+525 FEEKKKQNVNV
-536 HAVEHENLK
+536 HAVEHDNLK
-545 AKKDIIATLKST
+545 AKKEVIANLKAT

-567 TVRNLMDRWQ
+567 TVRDLMDRWQ
-577 EIGHVPFREKD
+577 EIGHVPFKEKD

-593 YRELIDKAF
+593 YRELVDKAF
-602 ETFNMRGTR
+602 ETLNMRGSR
-611 PRGEGG
+611 PRGDGG
-617 SSRGPRQG
+617 SRGPRLS

-667 LVQQMQSRIEDLK
+667 LVQEMERRIAKLK
-680 AEIADLERRIKE
+680 EEIAELEQKIKE
-692 LDNE
+692 LDNA

>member
-1 MIEPREQSES
+1 MMEPREQSES

-18 QNLNTEPQN
+18 QNLSAEPQT
-27 EAQEVVNEEV
+27 EAQEAVKEEVTVNEPAVEAPI
-37 KVEEPATEIPA
+37 VEEVAAESPA
-48 PAEET
+48 AEEV
-53 PAEEPKAEEAPAE
+53 PS
-66 EPVAEEPVA
+66 
-75 EDAPA
+75 DAQ
-80 EEPKAEE
+80 
-87 EPAEEPVAE
+87 
-96 EAPVEEP
+96 
-103 KAEETP
+103 
-109 TEEAP
+109 
-114 VEEAPVA
+114 
-121 EEAPAEPAPRLDLAG
+121 AEPTSSAKLDLAG
-136 KSKSELVDMLR
+136 KSKGELVDLMR
-147 ELATRPI
+147 AAAARPI
-154 EEVKDEVQAIKAAF
+154 EEVKDDVQAIKSAF
-168 FALRREEVAKEKEE
+168 FALRREELAKEKEE
-182 FLANGNNEN
+182 FLANGNEET

-264 KDAGDV
+264 KDTGEV
-270 PATAETEVWKEFQ
+270 PATADTEVWKEFQ
-283 RATERFYDVLKV
+283 RATERFYDVLKM
-295 NRELRD
+295 NKELRD

-317 AEALDEETDIVTA
+317 AEALDDESDIVTA
-330 FRKLQELHNKWREI
+330 FRQLQELHNKWREI

-365 INKKYQSFFEDR
+365 INKKYQAFFEER

-388 TALCEKIEEITTDD
+388 TALCEKIEQITTDD

-439 RFRKSCDEFFAKKA
+439 RFRKSCDEFFGKKA

-463 SSNLAKKI
+463 SNNLAKKVS
-471 DLCERAEALMD
+471 LCERAESLMD
-482 STEWKEATEKFVE
+482 STDWKEATDQFVE
-495 LQKEWKTIGP
+495 MQKEWKTIGP

-545 AKKDIIATLKST
+545 AKKEVIATLKST

-567 TVRNLMDRWQ
+567 TVRELMDRWQ
-577 EIGHVPFREKD
+577 EIGHVPFKEKD

-602 ETFNMRGTR
+602 ETLNMRGYR
-611 PRGEGG
+611 QSGDSG
-617 SSRGPRQG
+617 SRSPRQSSG
-625 GGDRNLS
+625 SDRGLS

-639 TYEQRMSELKTFEN
+639 SYEQRMSELKTFEN

-667 LVQQMQSRIEDLK
+667 LVQEMERRITRLK
-680 AEIADLERRIKE
+680 EEIADLEQKIKE
-692 LDNE
+692 MDKA

>member
-1 MIEPREQSES
+1 

-18 QNLNTEPQN
+18 QILSTEAQN
-27 EAQEVVNEEV
+27 EPQEVVSEEV
-37 KVEEPATEIPA
+37 KVEEPATE
-48 PAEET
+48 
-53 PAEEPKAEEAPAE
+53 EPKAE
-66 EPVAEEPVA
+66 EPVAEEP
-75 EDAPA
+75 
-80 EEPKAEE
+80 KAG
-87 EPAEEPVAE
+87 EPVAE
-96 EAPVEEP
+96 EAV
-103 KAEETP
+103 AEETAVP
-109 TEEAP
+109 E
-114 VEEAPVA
+114 
-121 EEAPAEPAPRLDLAG
+121 EPAPKLELAG
-136 KSKSELVDMLR
+136 KTKSELVEMMR
-147 ELATRPI
+147 TVAARPI

-168 FALRREEVAKEKEE
+168 FALRREETAQEKEA
-182 FLANGNNEN
+182 FLANGNEES

-198 IDENNLKELL
+198 ADENDLKELL

-233 RQIIALINEIANDPD
+233 RQIIVLINEIANDPD

-264 KDAGDV
+264 KDAGEV
-270 PATAETEVWKEFQ
+270 PATADTEIWKEFQ
-283 RATERFYDVLKV
+283 RATERFYDVLKM
-295 NRELRD
+295 NKELRD

-317 AEALDEETDIVTA
+317 AEALDEETDIVAA
-330 FRKLQELHNKWREI
+330 FRKLQELHNNWREI

-365 INKKYQSFFEDR
+365 INKKYQTFFEDR

-388 TALCEKIEEITTDD
+388 TELCEKIEQISTDN

-453 EFYKSMKEEL
+453 EFYKNMKEEL

-482 STEWKEATEKFVE
+482 STDWKEATDKFVE
-495 LQKEWKTIGP
+495 MQKEWKTIGP
-505 VVKKHSDAVWKRFIA
+505 VVKKYSDNVWKRFIA

-525 FEQKKKQNVNV
+525 FEEKKKQNVNV
-536 HAVEHENLK
+536 HAVEHDNLK
-545 AKKDIIATLKST
+545 AKKEVIANLKAT

-567 TVRNLMDRWQ
+567 TVRDLMDRWQ
-577 EIGHVPFREKD
+577 EIGHVPFKEKD

-593 YRELIDKAF
+593 YRELVDKAF
-602 ETFNMRGTR
+602 ETLNMRGSR
-611 PRGEGG
+611 PRGDGG
-617 SSRGPRQG
+617 SRGPRLS

-667 LVQQMQSRIEDLK
+667 LVQEMERRIAKLK
-680 AEIADLERRIKE
+680 EEIAELEQKIKE
-692 LDNE
+692 LDNA

>member
-1 MIEPREQSES
+1 MNMTEPREQSES

-18 QNLNTEPQN
+18 QILSTESLNET
-27 EAQEVVNEEV
+27 QEVVSEEV
-37 KVEEPATEIPA
+37 NVVEPTPVEEPVQ
-48 PAEET
+48 
-53 PAEEPKAEEAPAE
+53 EAPAAE
-66 EPVAEEPVA
+66 EQPAPEPAEQPESVAEEPA
-75 EDAPA
+75 APQ
-80 EEPKAEE
+80 
-87 EPAEEPVAE
+87 
-96 EAPVEEP
+96 EAKP
-103 KAEETP
+103 
-109 TEEAP
+109 
-114 VEEAPVA
+114 
-121 EEAPAEPAPRLDLAG
+121 DLAG
-136 KSKSELVDMLR
+136 KSKSELVDMMR
-147 ELATRPI
+147 EAATRPI
-154 EEVKDEVQAIKAAF
+154 EDVKDEVQAIKAAF
-168 FALRREEVAKEKEE
+168 FALRREEIAKERED
-182 FLANGNNEN
+182 FLANGNEEA

-198 IDENNLKELL
+198 NDENNLKELL

-255 RVKQLQQEF
+255 RVKQLQQDF
-264 KDAGDV
+264 KDAGEV
-270 PATAETEVWKEFQ
+270 PATADTEVWKEFQ
-283 RATERFYDVLKV
+283 RATERFYDVLKM
-295 NRELRD
+295 NKELRD

-330 FRKLQELHNKWREI
+330 FRKLQELHNNWREI

-365 INKKYQSFFEDR
+365 INKKYQTFFEDR

-388 TALCEKIEEITTDD
+388 TELCEKIEQITTDN

-439 RFRKSCDEFFAKKA
+439 RFRKSCDDFFAKKA

-463 SSNLAKKI
+463 STNLAKKI
-471 DLCERAEALMD
+471 DLCERAEALKD
-482 STEWKEATEKFVE
+482 STEWKEATDKFVE

-525 FEQKKKQNVNV
+525 FEEKKKQNVNV
-536 HAVEHENLK
+536 HAVEHDNLK
-545 AKKDIIATLKST
+545 AKKEIITTLKET
-557 IEEAAEDAAQ
+557 IEGAAEDAAQ
-567 TVRNLMDRWQ
+567 KVRELMDRWQ
-577 EIGHVPFREKD
+577 EIGHVPFKEKD

-602 ETFNMRGTR
+602 DTLNMRGSR

-617 SSRGPRQG
+617 SPRGPRQSG
-625 GGDRNLS
+625 NDRGLS

-667 LVQQMQSRIEDLK
+667 LVQEMERRIARLK
-680 AEIADLERRIKE
+680 EEIAELEQKIKE
-692 LDNE
+692 LDNA

>member
-1 MIEPREQSES
+1 MEPREQSES

-18 QNLNTEPQN
+18 QILSTEPQN

-37 KVEEPATEIPA
+37 KVEEPQAEPVTES
-48 PAEET
+48 
-53 PAEEPKAEEAPAE
+53 AEEAKPE
-66 EPVAEEPVA
+66 
-75 EDAPA
+75 
-80 EEPKAEE
+80 
-87 EPAEEPVAE
+87 
-96 EAPVEEP
+96 
-103 KAEETP
+103 
-109 TEEAP
+109 P
-114 VEEAPVA
+114 VEEAQPEPVEDA
-121 EEAPAEPAPRLDLAG
+121 KPASPKLELAG
-136 KSKSELVDMLR
+136 KSKSELVNLMR
-147 ELATRPI
+147 EMAARPI
-154 EEVKDEVQAIKAAF
+154 EDVKDEVQAIKAAF
-168 FALRREEVAKEKEE
+168 FALRREEMAKEKEE
-182 FLANGNNEN
+182 FLANGNEES
-191 DFTPKED
+191 DFTPKD
-198 IDENNLKELL
+198 DADENDLKELL
-208 NVLKERRTEYNAAQ
+208 NVLKERRNEYNAAQ

-264 KDAGDV
+264 KDAGEV
-270 PATAETEVWKEFQ
+270 PATADTEVWKEFQ

-330 FRKLQELHNKWREI
+330 FRKLQELHNNWREI
-344 GPVAKELREEL
+344 GPVAKEIREEL

-365 INKKYQSFFEDR
+365 INKKYQTFFEER

-388 TALCEKIEEITTDD
+388 TELCEKIEEIKTDD

-453 EFYKSMKEEL
+453 EFYKSMKDEL
-463 SSNLAKKI
+463 STNLAKKI

-482 STEWKEATEKFVE
+482 STEWKEATDKFVE
-495 LQKEWKTIGP
+495 MQKEWKTIGP

-525 FEQKKKQNVNV
+525 FDQKKKQNVNV

-545 AKKDIIATLKST
+545 AKKEVIATLKAT

-577 EIGHVPFREKD
+577 EIGHVPFKEKD

-593 YRELIDKAF
+593 YRELVDKAF
-602 ETFNMRGTR
+602 ETLNMRGSR
-611 PRGEGG
+611 SSGDGG
-617 SSRGPRQG
+617 SRGYRQSAG
-625 GGDRNLS
+625 SDRGLS

-639 TYEQRMSELKTFEN
+639 TYEQRMNELKTFEN

-667 LVQQMQSRIEDLK
+667 LVQEMERRIARLK
-680 AEIADLERRIKE
+680 EEIAELEQKIKE
-692 LDNE
+692 LDND

>member
-1 MIEPREQSES
+1 

-18 QNLNTEPQN
+18 QNLSTEPQN
-27 EAQEVVNEEV
+27 EAQEVVSEEV
-37 KVEEPATEIPA
+37 TVNEPV
-48 PAEET
+48 
-53 PAEEPKAEEAPAE
+53 AEEPVKEEPVAAEPAE
-66 EPVAEEPVA
+66 EPVAEEPSS
-75 EDAPA
+75 APKL
-80 EEPKAEE
+80 E
-87 EPAEEPVAE
+87 
-96 EAPVEEP
+96 
-103 KAEETP
+103 
-109 TEEAP
+109 
-114 VEEAPVA
+114 
-121 EEAPAEPAPRLDLAG
+121 LAG
-136 KSKSELVDMLR
+136 KSKSELVDMMR
-147 ELATRPI
+147 AAAARPI
-154 EEVKDEVQAIKAAF
+154 KDVKDEVQAIKAAF
-168 FALRREEVAKEKEE
+168 FALRREETAKEKEE
-182 FLANGNNEN
+182 FLANGNEES

-198 IDENNLKELL
+198 DDENNLKELL

-264 KDAGDV
+264 KDAGEV
-270 PATAETEVWKEFQ
+270 PATADTEVWKEFQ
-283 RATERFYDVLKV
+283 RATERFYDVLKM
-295 NRELRD
+295 NKELRD

-317 AEALDEETDIVTA
+317 AEALDEEGDIVTA
-330 FRKLQELHNKWREI
+330 FRQLQELHNKWREI

-365 INKKYQSFFEDR
+365 INKKYQSFFEER

-388 TALCEKIEEITTDD
+388 TELCEKIEQISTDN

-407 QWDEVTKQ
+407 QWDEVTKR

-463 SSNLAKKI
+463 SGNLAKKI

-482 STEWKEATEKFVE
+482 STEWKEATDKFIE
-495 LQKEWKTIGP
+495 MQKEWKTIGP

-525 FEQKKKQNVNV
+525 FEQKKKQNVNI
-536 HAVEHENLK
+536 HAVEHDNLK
-545 AKKDIIATLKST
+545 AKKEIIATLKST

-567 TVRNLMDRWQ
+567 TVRELMERWQ
-577 EIGHVPFREKD
+577 EIGHVPFKEKD

-593 YRELIDKAF
+593 YRELIDKAY
-602 ETFNMRGTR
+602 ETLNMRGYR
-611 PRGEGG
+611 PSGDGYSR
-617 SSRGPRQG
+617 SSRQSS

-639 TYEQRMSELKTFEN
+639 SYEQRMSELKTFEN

-667 LVQQMQSRIEDLK
+667 LVQEM
-680 AEIADLERRIKE
+680 ERRIARLKE
-692 LDNE
+692 EIAELEQKIKEMDKA

>member
-1 MIEPREQSES
+1 MEPCEQSES

-18 QNLNTEPQN
+18 QILSTESQN
-27 EAQEVVNEEV
+27 ETQEVVSEEV
-37 KVEEPATEIPA
+37 NVVEPTPVEEPAQ
-48 PAEET
+48 ET
-53 PAEEPKAEEAPAE
+53 
-66 EPVAEEPVA
+66 PVAEEQPAPEAVDPQETA
-75 EDAPA
+75 E
-80 EEPKAEE
+80 K
-87 EPAEEPVAE
+87 
-96 EAPVEEP
+96 PVEEVAQAP
-103 KAEETP
+103 K
-109 TEEAP
+109 
-114 VEEAPVA
+114 
-121 EEAPAEPAPRLDLAG
+121 LDLAN
-136 KSKSELVDMLR
+136 KSKSELVDMMR
-147 ELATRPI
+147 EVATRPI

-168 FALRREEVAKEKEE
+168 FALRREEVAKEKED
-182 FLANGNNEN
+182 FLANGNEES
-191 DFTPKED
+191 DFTAKED
-198 IDENNLKELL
+198 VDENNLKELL

-255 RVKQLQQEF
+255 RVKQLQQDF
-264 KDAGDV
+264 KDAGEV
-270 PATAETEVWKEFQ
+270 PATADTEVWKEFQ
-283 RATERFYDVLKV
+283 RATERFYDVLKM
-295 NRELRD
+295 NKELRD

-330 FRKLQELHNKWREI
+330 FRKLQELHNNWREI

-365 INKKYQSFFEDR
+365 VNKKYQTFFEDR

-388 TALCEKIEEITTDD
+388 TELCEKIEQITTDN

-439 RFRKSCDEFFAKKA
+439 RFRKSCDDFFAKKA
-453 EFYKSMKEEL
+453 DFYKSMKEEL
-463 SSNLAKKI
+463 SANLAKKI
-471 DLCERAEALMD
+471 DLCERAEALKD
-482 STEWKEATEKFVE
+482 STEWKEATDKFVE

-525 FEQKKKQNVNV
+525 FEEKKKQNVNV
-536 HAVEHENLK
+536 HAVEHDNLK
-545 AKKDIIATLKST
+545 AKKEVIATLKET

-567 TVRNLMDRWQ
+567 KVRDLMDRWQ
-577 EIGHVPFREKD
+577 EIGHVPFKEKD

-602 ETFNMRGTR
+602 DTLNMRGSR

-617 SSRGPRQG
+617 SSRGPRQSG
-625 GGDRNLS
+625 SDRGLS

-667 LVQQMQSRIEDLK
+667 LVQEMERRIARLQE
-680 AEIADLERRIKE
+680 EIAELEQKIKE
-692 LDNE
+692 LDNA

>member
-1 MIEPREQSES
+1 MMEPREQSES

-18 QNLNTEPQN
+18 QILSTEPQN
-27 EAQEVVNEEV
+27 EAQEVVSEEV
-37 KVEEPATEIPA
+37 KVEEPA
-48 PAEET
+48 
-53 PAEEPKAEEAPAE
+53 PAEEPAPVEEA
-66 EPVAEEPVA
+66 
-75 EDAPA
+75 
-80 EEPKAEE
+80 
-87 EPAEEPVAE
+87 
-96 EAPVEEP
+96 APVEEP
-103 KAEETP
+103 
-109 TEEAP
+109 EEAEDKP
-114 VEEAPVA
+114 EAPH
-121 EEAPAEPAPRLDLAG
+121 LDLAG
-136 KSKSELVDMLR
+136 KTKAELVDMMR
-147 ELATRPI
+147 ATATRPI

-182 FLANGNNEN
+182 FLANGNNEV
-191 DFTPKED
+191 DFTPKD
-198 IDENNLKELL
+198 DVDENNLKELL

-264 KDAGDV
+264 KDAGEV
-270 PATAETEVWKEFQ
+270 PATAETDVWKEFQ
-283 RATERFYDVLKV
+283 RATERFYDVLKM
-295 NRELRD
+295 NKELRD

-317 AEALDEETDIVTA
+317 AEELDEEPDVVTA

-365 INKKYQSFFEDR
+365 INKKYQTFFEDR

-388 TALCEKIEEITTDD
+388 TALCEKIEEISTDD

-439 RFRKSCDEFFAKKA
+439 RFRKSCDDFFAKKA
-453 EFYKSMKEEL
+453 DFYKSMKEEL
-463 SSNLAKKI
+463 SANLAKKI

-482 STEWKEATEKFVE
+482 STEWKEATDKFVE
-495 LQKEWKTIGP
+495 MQKEWKTIGP

-525 FEQKKKQNVNV
+525 FDQKKKQNVNV
-536 HAVEHENLK
+536 HAVEHDNLK

-557 IEEAAEDAAQ
+557 IEEAADDAAQ
-567 TVRNLMDRWQ
+567 TVRDLMDRWQ
-577 EIGHVPFREKD
+577 EIGHVPFKEKD

-602 ETFNMRGTR
+602 DTLNMRGSR
-611 PRGEGG
+611 PRNEGG

-625 GGDRNLS
+625 NDRNLS

-667 LVQQMQSRIEDLK
+667 LVQQMEQRIVSLK
-680 AEIADLERRIKE
+680 EEIAQLEQKIKE